1 MTYKEIISD
10 NCQSKASVDWWPLFA
25 FHYTDV
31 TNAIGILRE
40 GAIFSRVDA
49 LNRQLMNNDNASRQV
64 IEMTFSA
71 ATSNVRFYYRPLTPT
86 QFHNEGYKH
95 YKLRYCGDDNA
106 NVPVPVFFLFDL
118 ETVLQME
125 KTKFSEQS
133 LAGIGSVLYQGEN
146 DFSKLNFSQIYKNGY
161 MEDVDSEK
169 KFRQA
174 EIVYEGTFCI
184 DNSLRWIV
192 CRNDIERATLLNLLR
207 KKAPRAYIKYQ
218 NLIIVRSECFEHNGL
233 FITQCNYY
241 EDNVTLVFSQT
252 AKKRQYISRYK
263 ENHEEKLLLNAEAE
277 FKWMKSSNMVL
288 KMGCEFQID
297 YENSEYLT
305 FTKLKKPDDATAL
318 YMKVTIENK
327 LVCYMCW
334 QLASS
339 ALI

>member
-10 NCQSKASVDWWPLFA
+10 NCNSKSSINWWPLYA

-40 GAIFSRVDA
+40 GAVYSRFDA
-49 LNRQLMNNDNASRQV
+49 FDRQLMNNDNASRQV
-64 IEMTFSA
+64 IDMTFSGV
-71 ATSNVRFYYRPLTPT
+71 TSNVRFYYRPLTPT

-95 YKLRYCGDDNA
+95 YKLRYCGDTNA

-133 LAGIGSVLYQGEN
+133 LAGSGGNLFQGED

-161 MEDVDSEK
+161 MENAESEK

-174 EIVYEGTFCI
+174 EIVFPGKFDI
-184 DNSLRWIV
+184 DSSLKWIV

-207 KKAPRAYIKYQ
+207 KKAPNAYLKYQ
-218 NLIIVRSECFEHNGL
+218 NLIIVHPDCFEHNGL
-233 FITQCNYY
+233 YITQCNYY
-241 EDNVTLVFSQT
+241 EDMVTLVFSQT
-252 AKKRQYISRYK
+252 ANKTRYTARYK
-263 ENHEEKLLLNAEAE
+263 EDTEEKLLLNAEAE
-277 FKWMKSSNMVL
+277 FEWMQSSTLVR
-288 KMGCEFQID
+288 KMSCGFQID
-297 YENSEYLT
+297 YENSEYMT
-305 FTKLKKPDDATAL
+305 FTNLEKPDCATAL
-318 YMKVTIENK
+318 YMRVTIDNE